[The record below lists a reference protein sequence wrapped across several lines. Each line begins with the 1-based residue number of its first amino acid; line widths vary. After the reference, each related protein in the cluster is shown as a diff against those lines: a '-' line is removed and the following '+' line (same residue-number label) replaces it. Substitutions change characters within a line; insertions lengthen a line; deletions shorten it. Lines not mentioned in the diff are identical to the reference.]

1 MLDGQ
6 QLKSLGLRFAR
17 ALHMTIKTAVMF
29 TVEHKSVERP
39 IQQSFQLL
47 NHLLKET
54 GQFTFGFVDNQVML
68 NNLLTTENSLRH
80 LETEFLKRGVAAVT
94 FEPGLTLGRYKKVI
108 SLLSAPSKVIDEAGG
123 VLVFLEQNELEGA
136 RILPAARN
144 QKKDQHGDTI
154 IETDSEAYILSKQM
168 TEEQGPRDLLD
179 SIDAL
184 LESAWFD
191 PSTRAEVLSD
201 FAARGVDGTGY
212 GVPIEMSSLVV
223 LKDGEKIGRG
233 DLAPG
238 VGSEGGG
245 TGADAGTARAMVP
258 SGVLGGSG
266 GTGQPFGGTGMGSGG
281 PIPNGSGSGG
291 GVGNGTF
298 INPGGY
304 SGGKSSGGPGGMAG
318 LDGFAGRVKA
328 GSWNSSS
335 GSFMEL
341 VEASVQRSLLE
352 EKGNPQKSYTSLA
365 RILRTTGVD
374 KILEHF
380 PADRRQELTSLSP
393 DQLAAEYIEDTALQ
407 LAGTK
412 LKSTGGSSQKVL
424 IEEEVVRV
432 LARSLQATHMA
443 DRLAQKLTK
452 FIQEFAVPPH
462 VQERIREE
470 LLWSSLSNSKK
481 YARLMEIK
489 HFSAVE
495 FRRLTDLSKEL
506 MGQRE
511 VDRASALVSHY
522 FDFLDEEGVK
532 IDNAELSRA
541 PELIRNI
548 PLAQVGFAAKTAE
561 RLGRTLLREDIS
573 EYIHFLAASA
583 LTVLAQS
590 ISAFEDFQNVAAI
603 GLSLEAS
610 FNRDPEKHKKCCGT
624 GLERLLPVAAIDR
637 ILELFILQRNDSAW
651 TKTAARLLRFAA
663 PASIESVFNR
673 LILETDARNRLA
685 LVRLVGQM
693 GSHSI
698 EVAYKYLKD
707 ERWYV
712 VRNIC
717 GILAELKD
725 PDLAEHIVPALEH
738 ADERVQQAA
747 LKALVNSRTMRAAPV
762 LAASLSK
769 LSPKVRDEALDEL
782 TFMRQP
788 KTIAGLEEFVSG
800 ADGRSLVP
808 VRKAIQVLACI
819 DDDDALHAL
828 ARLFRKEQLDSQIR
842 RAVLGVICKNQS
854 SVAVEILQE
863 LAKTRGPLA
872 EEVRSELK
880 SRNPA

>member
-29 TVEHKSVERP
+29 TVEHKSVQRP
-39 IQQSFQLL
+39 IEQSFQFL

-68 NNLLTTENSLRH
+68 NNLLTSDTSLRQ

-108 SLLSAPSKVIDEAGG
+108 SLLAAPSKVIDDAGG
-123 VLVFLEQNELEGA
+123 ILVFLDQNELEGA

-144 QKKDQHGDTI
+144 QKKDEHGDTI

-201 FAARGVDGTGY
+201 FAARGVDGSGY

-223 LKDGEKIGRG
+223 LKEGEAVGRAG
-233 DLAPG
+233 AT
-238 VGSEGGG
+238 SEGGG
-245 TGADAGTARAMVP
+245 STGGSGEATGTARTMAP
-258 SGVLGGSG
+258 SGGPRGDGG
-266 GTGQPFGGTGMGSGG
+266 GTGQPFSGTWSGPGVPGGGGSGPGTGHGASGG
-281 PIPNGSGSGG
+281 HS
-291 GVGNGTF
+291 
-298 INPGGY
+298 GGY
-304 SGGKSSGGPGGMAG
+304 SGEGGPGVPA
-318 LDGFAGRVKA
+318 LDGFAGRIKA

-335 GSFMEL
+335 GGSFMEL

-352 EKGNPQKSYTSLA
+352 EKGNPEKSYTSLA

-380 PADRRQELTSLSP
+380 PADRRQELTSLAP
-393 DQLAAEYIEDTALQ
+393 EQLAAEYIEDTALQ
-407 LAGTK
+407 LAGAK
-412 LKSTGGSSQKVL
+412 LKGSTGSSQKLL

-462 VQERIREE
+462 VQEKIREE
-470 LLWSSLSNSKK
+470 LLWSSLNNSKK

-489 HFSAVE
+489 HYSAIE
-495 FRRLTDLSKEL
+495 FRRLLDLSKEF
-506 MGQRE
+506 MTQRE
-511 VDRASALVSHY
+511 VNRASALASHY
-522 FDFLDEEGVK
+522 FDFLDEQEVK
-532 IDNAELSRA
+532 IDNAELSRV
-541 PELIRNI
+541 PELIRNV

-573 EYIHFLAASA
+573 DYVHFLASSA

-590 ISAFEDFQNVAAI
+590 ISAFEDFQDVLAI
-603 GLSLEAS
+603 GISLETS
-610 FNRDPEKHKKCCGT
+610 LNRDPEKHKKCCGT
-624 GLERLLPVAAIDR
+624 GLERLLPVAAIER
-637 ILELFILQRNDSAW
+637 IIELFILQRNDSAW
-651 TKTAARLLRFAA
+651 SRIAARLLRFAA
-663 PASIESVFNR
+663 PGSIESVFNR

-693 GSHSI
+693 GSESI

-717 GILAELKD
+717 GVLAELKD
-725 PDLAEHIVPALEH
+725 PDLADHIVPALEH

-769 LSPKVRDEALDEL
+769 LSPKVLDEALDEL
-782 TFMRQP
+782 TFMRHV
-788 KTIAGLEEFVSG
+788 KTITGLEEFVSG
-800 ADGRSLVP
+800 AGGSSLASA
-808 VRKAIQVLACI
+808 RKAVQVLACI
-819 DDDDALHAL
+819 DDDEALYAL
-828 ARLFRKEQLDSQIR
+828 ARLFRKEELDNRIR
-842 RAVLGVICKNQS
+842 RAVLTTICKNQS
-854 SVAVEILQE
+854 SVAVEVLQE
-863 LAKTRGPLA
+863 LAKNRGPLA
-872 EEVRSELK
+872 DEVRTELK
-880 SRNPA
+880 SRKSV

>member
-1 MLDGQ
+1 
-6 QLKSLGLRFAR
+6 
-17 ALHMTIKTAVMF
+17 
-29 TVEHKSVERP
+29 
-39 IQQSFQLL
+39 
-47 NHLLKET
+47 
-54 GQFTFGFVDNQVML
+54 
-68 NNLLTTENSLRH
+68 
-80 LETEFLKRGVAAVT
+80 
-94 FEPGLTLGRYKKVI
+94 
-108 SLLSAPSKVIDEAGG
+108 

-238 VGSEGGG
+238 AGSEGGG
-245 TGADAGTARAMVP
+245 NGAATGTARAMVP

-281 PIPNGSGSGG
+281 PVPTGSGSGG

-412 LKSTGGSSQKVL
+412 LKSAGGSSQKIL

-470 LLWSSLSNSKK
+470 LLWSSLNNSKK
-481 YARLMEIK
+481 YARLMEIQ

-511 VDRASALVSHY
+511 VDRASALASHY

-532 IDNAELSRA
+532 IDNVELSRA

-725 PDLAEHIVPALEH
+725 PELAEHIVPALEH

-782 TFMRQP
+782 TFMRHP